1 MKDMFYAAIK
11 KGATGLAVLLAC
23 GMHTAV
29 AGPLDKTMGQYSVLP
44 RSVSSGVEPMMMLA
58 MSNDHQL
65 YFKAYTDY
73 DSVVGFEA
81 TKRYI
86 GYFDNTR
93 CYSYNGLKGAADAY
107 FQVDK
112 LAEVGT
118 SYCNTDTAGTLW
130 SGNFLNWATMTRI
143 DVLRKILYGG
153 KRALAD
159 YDRTI
164 LERSY
169 LPNDAHSFAKYYNQ
183 SDLKRLVPLSSITNG
198 TGAGITFCNTTLHNK
213 SNQKR
218 YSYRNDNPPLMRA
231 IRGNYALWAS
241 GERAQCLYRDE
252 LRSSSHGVAVN
263 SGSAAVRT
271 LFDSFSFFPEFDSPA
286 APASPKIKDDFTVK
300 VEACPKA
307 KADSEPLTGCKQYPN
322 NSWRPIGVLHTHGE
336 DDQVK
341 FGLISGSYK
350 ENKTGGYLRK
360 NIGFITDEID
370 PKNGLF
376 ITPTS
381 GESLIGHID
390 ALRIAGWDFASA
402 GYVNECGYGLSTF
415 ADGECRDWGNPL
427 GEVMQEAYS
436 YFAAKDAA
444 RTYTKHTGAN
454 VIKEAGNVP
463 AGVVK
468 APWSPPIKGADASK
482 NYCAKLS
489 VLGMNTSAQS
499 YDNNGLKL
507 NLATSER
514 SPGNGLL
521 NKLTNKI
528 GRLEGLYTGKFF
540 IGGNGTD
547 NNGLCTP
554 KSLTALT
561 SATGACPE
569 TPRLEGGW
577 DIAGMAQYAFENDIN
592 TYSNLSEGLGRY
604 EVEQRVQTF
613 GIEFAAV
620 LPKVVVGSGT
630 KTVTIIPAC
639 QNAKGGNSGNCAIVD
654 FKVLKKTPT
663 SGAVYINFE
672 DSEQGGDYD
681 QDMHGVLRYN
691 LTGSTIK
698 ITTNV
703 IEQSTPYP
711 LAFGYVITGVT
722 ESGFHAHS
730 GINGY
735 KGAECAN
742 GKHPLSKTKCEQN
755 DKETAKT
762 YTLATSGEVTPLPS
776 PLELAAKYASAA
788 PEASYYKSENPEKL
802 EEGLNALFGLNG
814 PTPAASTS
822 GVTATTGSRGAN
834 IILHTYFA
842 AQKVNNNAGV
852 QESVTWFGSI
862 GALFIDAEGRLRE
875 DTDGNGQLTDTDRIV
890 KFNGDYDVRGQAQ
903 VSYETLAGVVVDKQP
918 LEDISYVWSAADS
931 LGAITNYTT
940 QSATYNSASAGDG
953 ERFIYT
959 RIPDSYADTN
969 VVSGD
974 LQPFVAGLFNGGN
987 INKAPLLGP
996 VANTDDL
1003 VNYIRGEEGIA
1014 GMRNRTLTQA
1024 TGPKKYLLGDIL
1036 GSSPVI
1042 ASTPSYSYDDEFGDA
1057 EYAAYKAKY
1066 KSERQVVY
1074 AAAND
1079 GMIHAFD
1086 AGTFD
1091 FKMKKYSGN
1100 LGAELWAYIP
1110 FNVLPHLQWLS
1121 NPGYTHV
1128 PYVDGFLGTFDV
1140 KVFTADDEH
1149 VGGWGT
1155 ILVAGTGQGGG
1166 HFPID
1171 TDGDGNADV
1180 TTRPAYVILDVTD
1193 RNGPPKLMGEI
1204 THDELGF
1211 TVGEPDVIRYVDK
1224 ATKVSSWHLVFG
1236 SGPRGY
1242 DDTSRRSAQL
1252 DYEITPNTIL
1262 SDGERK
1268 ARLFSVELA
1277 PKITNTALKV
1287 RAITNSALDSF
1298 VGGINGMDWNRD
1310 YKDDAI
1316 YFGLIEG
1323 TGQTPDGKLMRATL
1337 DFTATGVTMTPSTML
1352 NTTKPVIG
1360 RPTTLL
1366 DADKNYW
1373 VFAGT
1378 GRYYTSKEG
1387 DYTHDGNVYVGIKEA
1402 KGLDETPPRAAGT
1415 VTNTTFLLGDLF
1427 DTAGIQV
1434 YQDRSIEKA
1443 TFIDGTAMTSIEELR
1458 DVIAN
1463 GDTTRVTPVEYDGWQ
1478 IKLDSNERQL
1488 AEAAYS
1494 TGVLFFNSVLAN
1506 PVANQQSSCDVSAAG
1521 YSYEID
1527 FLSGVA
1533 SPRSGNTNSMPKLAP
1548 DGTVIAGVS
1557 SKTPSDGS
1565 SPPIDPVSGYKIGVD
1580 AGLEKTPGLLDP
1592 KGSSRYS
1599 WREIPLPF

>member
-11 KGATGLAVLLAC
+11 KGAVGLAVLLAC
-23 GMHTAV
+23 GINTTI
-29 AGPLDKTMGQYSVLP
+29 AGPLDKTMGQYAVLP
-44 RSVSSGVEPMMMLA
+44 RSVSAGVEPMMMLA

-93 CYSYNGLKGAADAY
+93 CYRYTGTKGAADAY
-107 FQVDK
+107 FKMDK
-112 LAEVGT
+112 LADPAG
-118 SYCNTDTAGTLW
+118 SYCNADGTGTLW

-153 KRALAD
+153 KRTKTS
-159 YDRTI
+159 YRQTI

-169 LPNDAHSFAKYYNQ
+169 LPNDAHSFAKYYNG
-183 SDLKRLVPLSSITNG
+183 SDLARLVPLSSISGG
-198 TGAGITFCNTTLHNK
+198 TGDGITFCNTTLHNTTGK
-213 SNQKR
+213 GTNNTKR
-218 YSYRNDNPPLMRA
+218 YSYRNDNPPLVRA
-231 IRGNYALWAS
+231 IRGNYSLWAS

-252 LRSSSHGVAVN
+252 LRAGNHGVAVSN
-263 SGSAAVRT
+263 NKVTVET
-271 LFDSFSFFPEFDSPA
+271 LFKSFGFSPA
-286 APASPKIKDDFTVK
+286 FNSPAKPTVKNDFTVK

-307 KADSEPLTGCKQYPN
+307 IADSEALTGCKQYPN

-360 NIGFITDEID
+360 NVGFITDEIN
-370 PKNGLF
+370 PNNGLF
-376 ITPTS
+376 VTPAS

-390 ALRIAGWDFASA
+390 ALRIAGWDFGSE
-402 GYVNECGYGLSTF
+402 GYRNECGYGLASF
-415 ADGECRDWGNPL
+415 PDGKCRDWGNPL
-427 GEVMQEAYS
+427 GEIMQEAYS
-436 YFAAKDAA
+436 YFAAKEAA
-444 RTYTKHTGAN
+444 DTYTKHTGTN

-468 APWSPPIKGADASK
+468 APWNPPIKGADASK

-499 YDNNGLKL
+499 YDNNGLTLSK
-507 NLATSER
+507 ATSDAT
-514 SPGNGLL
+514 PANTVLNGL
-521 NKLTNKI
+521 TNDI

-540 IGGNGTD
+540 VGGNGTD

-569 TPRLEGGW
+569 TPRLQGGW

-592 TYSNLSEGLGRY
+592 TYDNLSKGLGRY

-639 QNAKGGNSGNCAIVD
+639 QNTRGGGSGNCAIVD
-654 FKVLKKTPT
+654 FKVLSKTAT
-663 SGAVYINFE
+663 SGAVYINYE

-681 QDMHGVLRYN
+681 QDMHGVLKYQ
-691 LTGSTIK
+691 LSASEITV
-698 ITTNV
+698 TTNV
-703 IEQSTPYP
+703 IGESTPYP

-722 ESGFHAHS
+722 NPGFHAHS

-735 KGAECAN
+735 DKAECNNCRASN
-742 GKHPLSKTKCEQN
+742 AESSKK
-755 DKETAKT
+755 

-776 PLELAAKYASAA
+776 PLELATKYASAA

-842 AQKVNNNAGV
+842 ALKENNNSGTK
-852 QESVTWFGSI
+852 ESVTWFGSI

-875 DTDGNGQLTDTDRIV
+875 DTDGNSQLTDTDRIV

-903 VSYETLAGVVVDKQP
+903 VSYETLAGAIVDKQP
-918 LEDISYVWSAADS
+918 LESIKYVWSAADR
-931 LGAITNYTT
+931 LDKVANYTT
-940 QSATYNSASAGDG
+940 QGTNYIQAEAGVKQ
-953 ERFIYT
+953 RFIYT
-959 RIPDSYADTN
+959 RIPKQYTKIAN
-969 VVSGD
+969 VVNGN
-974 LQPFVAGLFNGGN
+974 LQPFVAGLFKGANAD
-987 INKAPLLGP
+987 KAPLLGR
-996 VANTDDL
+996 VTNTDDL
-1003 VNYIRGEEGIA
+1003 VNYIRGEEGIT

-1024 TGPKKYLLGDIL
+1024 GTAKKYLLGDIL

-1042 ASTPSYSYDDEFGDA
+1042 VSAPSYSYDDEFGDL

-1066 KSERQVVY
+1066 KNARQVVY

-1091 FKMKKYSGN
+1091 FATKQYNGN
-1100 LGAELWAYIP
+1100 LGAELWAYVP

-1121 NPGYTHV
+1121 DPGYTHV

-1140 KVFTADDEH
+1140 KIFPDDAVH

-1171 TDGDGNADV
+1171 TNGDGNTDV

-1211 TVGEPDVIRYVDK
+1211 TVGEPDVIRHVDK
-1224 ATKVSSWHLVFG
+1224 ASGTSSWHLVFG

-1252 DYEITPNTIL
+1252 NYEITANTAL
-1262 SDGERK
+1262 ANNKRR
-1268 ARLFSVELA
+1268 ARLFSVKLT
-1277 PKITNTALKV
+1277 PKITNAALKV

-1323 TGQTPDGKLMRATL
+1323 TGQNPDGKLMRATL
-1337 DFTATGVTMTPSTML
+1337 DFTPAAVTMTPSTML
-1352 NTTKPVIG
+1352 NTNKPIIG

-1387 DYTHDGNVYVGIKEA
+1387 DYTHNGNVYVGIKEA

-1415 VTNTTFLLGDLF
+1415 VTNKMFLLNDLF

-1434 YQDRSIEKA
+1434 YQDNSIGNVN
-1443 TFIDGTAMTSIEELR
+1443 FLNGTAMTSIEELR

-1463 GDTTRVTPVEYDGWQ
+1463 GDTSRGAAGTARKYDGWQ

-1506 PVANQQSSCDVSAAG
+1506 PATNQQSSCDVSAAG

-1533 SPRSGNTNSMPKLAP
+1533 SPLSGNTNNMPKKAP
-1548 DGTVIAGVS
+1548 DGTVVAKGVS
-1557 SKTPSDGS
+1557 PKTPSDGS
-1565 SPPIDPVSGYKIGVD
+1565 PRPSDPKSGYKVGGD
-1580 AGLEKTPGLLDP
+1580 SGLKKTPSLLDP